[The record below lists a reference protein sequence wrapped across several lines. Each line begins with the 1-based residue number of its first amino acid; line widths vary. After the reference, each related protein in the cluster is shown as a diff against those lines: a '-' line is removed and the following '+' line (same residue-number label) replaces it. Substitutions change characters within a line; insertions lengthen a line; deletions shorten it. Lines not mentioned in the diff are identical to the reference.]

1 MLRRTEIDDHAPA
14 LSLGALH
21 ADPPIAPVAETDLYP
36 GLLPQDHPRWVSDAV
51 AISKA
56 ARELVA
62 KLRPVLVAVR
72 SFWDHRLRCI
82 AIAGRR
88 IGIDVSGS
96 YRIEL

>member
-1 MLRRTEIDDHAPA
+1 MLHRTEIDDNSNA
-14 LSLGALH
+14 LSLGALQP
-21 ADPPIAPVAETDLYP
+21 DPAVAPVADAGVHT

-82 AIAGRR
+82 AVAGRR
-88 IGIDVSGS
+88 VGVDASGS